1 MSATAV
7 DLRPSNTRLYA
18 AIALLL
24 AVSVTVQVVRDRG
37 WAPFVPPNP
46 TLWLNSGPL
55 ASRLAL
61 GFRTLIADIYWMR
74 AVVYY
79 GGKRRATAEASGTP
93 ADFAQLYPLLNLV
106 TSLDPNF
113 RVAYRFG
120 AIFLTE
126 AYPSG
131 PGRPDLAIALLQR
144 GLENDPIRWEYM
156 EDIGFVYYWWLRDYK
171 EAATWFARAGE
182 QPGAPA
188 WLAPLAATT
197 LAQGGDGRSSRFLW
211 TQLLNTTDVEW
222 VRRNARIRLQQLDA
236 MDTIEELNQR
246 VDRFIARERRPPR
259 DWREFGIAAG
269 LRGIPLDPAGTPYRL
284 DVTTGRVDLDRESA
298 LWPLP
303 LRDGT
308 VVPKS

>member
-1 MSATAV
+1 MSAAAL
-7 DLRPSNTRLYA
+7 DLRPANKWLYA

-24 AVSVTVQVVRDRG
+24 AVSVTVQMVRDRG

-55 ASRLAL
+55 AGRLAL
-61 GFRTLIADIYWMR
+61 GFRNLVADVYWMR

-79 GGKRRATAEASGTP
+79 GGKRRASTETPATP
-93 ADFAQLYPLLNLV
+93 ADFAQLYPLLDLV

-144 GLENDPIRWEYM
+144 GVEHDPARWEYM
-156 EDIGFVYYWWLRDYK
+156 EDIGFVYYWWLKDYHQ
-171 EAATWFARAGE
+171 AAAWFTRAGK

-197 LAQGGDGRSSRFLW
+197 LAQGGDRGSSRFLW
-211 TQLLNTTDVEW
+211 TQLLQTTDVEW
-222 VRRNARIRLQQLDA
+222 LRRNARIRLQQLDA
-236 MDTIEELNQR
+236 MDTIEELNHR
-246 VDRFIARERRPPR
+246 AERFIARERRPPR
-259 DWREFGIAAG
+259 DWREFGIAEG
-269 LRGIPLDPAGTPYRL
+269 LRGIPLDPAGTPYQL
-284 DVTTGRVDLDRESA
+284 DGSSGRVGLARESA

-303 LRDGT
+303 SEDSTAL
-308 VVPKS
+308 PKS